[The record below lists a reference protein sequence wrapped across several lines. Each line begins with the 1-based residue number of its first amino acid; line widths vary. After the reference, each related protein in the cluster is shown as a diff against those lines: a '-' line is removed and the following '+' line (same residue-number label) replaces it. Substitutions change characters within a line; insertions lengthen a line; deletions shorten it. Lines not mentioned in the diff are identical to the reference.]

1 MLTPSKQYCIMFHV
15 TGTYTLSL
23 QVFLKLHF
31 SYFSLTFS
39 SLFFKYQW
47 CPCALPDLSVSTFWV
62 SGFFPHQRFS
72 PVMLQ
77 VLNFLLC
84 KVQLCSH
91 STFLTF
97 PTNFLRYVM
106 YKMYGTT
113 SVSWRFKQSTIAT
126 DTDNENSFSVSY
138 LKESFVPAGNRWIN
152 FKALRHRIRI
162 PFCFSP
168 WHYSISVYTV
178 LYYTKFTVL

>member
-1 MLTPSKQYCIMFHV
+1 MCTSRSFSVH
-15 TGTYTLSL
+15 
-23 QVFLKLHF
+23 FLGF
-31 SYFSLTFS
+31 R
-39 SLFFKYQW
+39 
-47 CPCALPDLSVSTFWV
+47 
-62 SGFFPHQRFS
+62 FFPHQRFS

-113 SVSWRFKQSTIAT
+113 SVSWRFKHSTIAT
-126 DTDNENSFSVSY
+126 DTENENSLSVSY

-162 PFCFSP
+162 PFCFST
-168 WHYSISVYTV
+168 WHYSISVYSI
-178 LYYTKFTVL
+178 LYYEIYCALGIIHKINKFILTTWLKFLWDDGRCHE